1 MKERQA
7 KTAAKK
13 LAEAAALAQQRLG
26 IQTDAL
32 IERKRHNQ
40 EIEKKAGQA
49 AFSKNVIWG
58 TKTDPVTGEK
68 VPALIQPGTDANAAL
83 TKLPE
88 GFELAKEPIK
98 MDAGTEWVLLDPQTR
113 QVVGRIPKALE
124 EAERQKATGEAS
136 GKAITEARNK
146 LPNIE
151 TTTNRTLALID
162 RLDKD
167 PMRKSFVGYSGYL
180 PNMSPEA
187 NDYQGIL
194 DQVKGNTFLQAFDS
208 LRGAGAITETEGKA
222 ATAAL
227 TRLQTVAPSD
237 KGYQSALDDTK
248 RTLREI
254 LANARRRA
262 GVEAVP
268 EANMSPDIGVS
279 RPPHQVNSKAEYDAL
294 PQGASYIAPDGS
306 VRNKQ

>member
-1 MKERQA
+1 
-7 KTAAKK
+7 
-13 LAEAAALAQQRLG
+13 
-26 IQTDAL
+26 
-32 IERKRHNQ
+32 
-40 EIEKKAGQA
+40 
-49 AFSKNVIWG
+49 
-58 TKTDPVTGEK
+58 
-68 VPALIQPGTDANAAL
+68 
-83 TKLPE
+83 
-88 GFELAKEPIK
+88 
-98 MDAGTEWVLLDPQTR
+98 
-113 QVVGRIPKALE
+113 
-124 EAERQKATGEAS
+124 
-136 GKAITEARNK
+136 
-146 LPNIE
+146 
-151 TTTNRTLALID
+151 
-162 RLDKD
+162 
-167 PMRKSFVGYSGYL
+167 
-180 PNMSPEA
+180 MSPEA